1 MLNQLDEKK
10 IASRFNRAALTYDN
24 AAVLQRTVAND
35 LLERLQGIRLQPQMI
50 LDLGCGT
57 GYATACLKKTY
68 PLAEIIGFD
77 QSFGMLKQAQAQK
90 TKDEF
95 SKFHCLGGQAESL
108 PFSAHTFD
116 LVYSNLM
123 LHWSTDFSA
132 TLNELR
138 RVLKPGGLLL
148 FSIVGADTLKELR
161 YSWAQVDDKPH
172 VHVFPDMHD
181 LGDSL
186 LQAAFSDPV
195 MDVDY
200 FTLLYSDIFSLMKE
214 LKELGVQ
221 NLSIDRHRGLT
232 PKRSLQTLIQA
243 YEVFRTSAGK
253 LPATWEIIYGHA
265 WTSMQETVETKQG
278 TNEIQISVQEIGG
291 RRKTENAL
299 R

>member
-1 MLNQLDEKK
+1 MLNQLDEQK
-10 IASRFNRAALTYDN
+10 IASRFNKAAHSYDK
-24 AAVLQRTVAND
+24 AAVLQRTVGSD

-57 GYATACLKKTY
+57 GVATACLKKTY

-90 TKDEF
+90 VKDEL
-95 SKFHCLGGQAESL
+95 SKFHCLGGQAEAL
-108 PFSAHTFD
+108 PFKTHSFE

-161 YSWAQVDDKPH
+161 YAWAQVDDKPH

-186 LQAAFSDPV
+186 LQAAFADPV

-200 FTLLYSDIFSLMKE
+200 FTLLHSDVFSLMKD

-232 PKRSLQTLIQA
+232 SKRSLQTLIQA
-243 YEVFRTSAGK
+243 YDAFRTATGK

-265 WTSMQETVETKQG
+265 WTATQEAVETKQG
-278 TNEIQISVQEIGG
+278 SNEIQISVQEIGG
-291 RRKTENAL
+291 RGKIENSL

>member
-1 MLNQLDEKK
+1 MLNPLDEKK
-10 IASRFNRAALTYDN
+10 IASRFNRAALSYDK

-57 GYATACLKKTY
+57 GHATACLKKTY
-68 PLAEIIGFD
+68 PLAEVIGFD

-90 TKDEF
+90 TNGEF
-95 SKFHCLGGQAESL
+95 SKFHCLGGQAEAL
-108 PFSAHTFD
+108 PFRTHSFE
-116 LVYSNLM
+116 LVHSNLM

-161 YSWAQVDDKPH
+161 YSWAQVDDQPH

-186 LQAAFSDPV
+186 LHAAFVDPV

-243 YEVFRTSAGK
+243 YDVFRTSAGK

-265 WTSMQETVETKQG
+265 WTATQEAVETKQSS
-278 TNEIQISVQEIGG
+278 NEIRIPVPEIGG
-291 RRKTENAL
+291 RRKN
-299 R
+299 

>member
-10 IASRFNRAALTYDN
+10 IAFRFDKAAHTYDK
-24 AAVLQRTVAND
+24 AAVLQRTVGSA
-35 LLERLQGIRLQPQMI
+35 LLERLQGIHLQPKTI

-57 GYATACLKKTY
+57 GYFSSFLKEAY
-68 PLAEIIGFD
+68 PSAETIGFD
-77 QSFGMLKQAQAQK
+77 KSYGMLKQAQYK
-90 TKDEF
+90 EKKDQL
-95 SKFHCLGGQAESL
+95 SKVHWLGGQAESL
-108 PFSAHTFD
+108 PFRDHSFE

-132 TLNELR
+132 MLNELR

-148 FSIVGADTLKELR
+148 FSMVGADTLKELR
-161 YSWAQVDDKPH
+161 YCWAQVDDNPH

-186 LQAAFSDPV
+186 LQTRFSDPV
-195 MDVDY
+195 MDVEY
-200 FTLLYSDIFSLMKE
+200 FTLLYSDAFYLMKD

-232 PKRSLQTLIQA
+232 SKKSLQTLIQA
-243 YEVFRTSAGK
+243 YENFRNAAGK

-265 WTSMQETVETKQG
+265 WISPQETVETDQG
-278 TNEIQISVQEIGG
+278 STEIKILVNNIGG
-291 RRKTENAL
+291 RKKIEIS
-299 R
+299 